1 MASVRR
7 LKKNVASVLGELVDT
22 LIIWELITDKK
33 NEQSRAIVEEI
44 YVTYD
49 KYLGQINHPT
59 EDKGAFYKITDIY
72 KQSEQMKDDLKRFS
86 ALQKDQS

>member
-22 LIIWELITDKK
+22 LIIW
-33 NEQSRAIVEEI
+33 QSRAIVEEI

-49 KYLGQINHPT
+49 KYLEQINHPT
-59 EDKGAFYKITDIY
+59 EDKGAFYK
-72 KQSEQMKDDLKRFS
+72 QLLKNFEGEVNAIIAKIN
-86 ALQKDQS
+86 ALS